1 VCVDNVDEHGI
12 TCHHPEMSRL
22 PLVQAI
28 AELRRARTPGTVA
41 LYIAIGVVMLLLLS
55 VPVSTSMQNQLVR
68 AHHARP
74 SSVPRWVVFQI
85 VPKMYSFA
93 HRVWFSPEPLTE
105 FLVTRPD
112 DVPHEMQWVNH
123 YPIRAARFE
132 SARDEIVRHGED
144 VHVLVQT
151 GYRGRTWF
159 SRYVVHVDGN
169 ALVLEPQ

>member
-1 VCVDNVDEHGI
+1 
-12 TCHHPEMSRL
+12 MSRI

-41 LYIAIGVVMLLLLS
+41 LYIAIGVVMLLLAS

-74 SSVPRWVVFQI
+74 SSVPRWVVFQL

-112 DVPHEMQWVNH
+112 GPSVEHEVTWVNH

-132 SARDEIVRHGED
+132 SAREEIVRRGQD
-144 VHVLVQT
+144 VHVLVQS
-151 GYRGRTWF
+151 GYRGRMFF
-159 SRYVVHVDGN
+159 SRYVVRVDGDG
-169 ALVLEPQ
+169 LVLEPQ

>member
-1 VCVDNVDEHGI
+1 
-12 TCHHPEMSRL
+12 MSRI

-41 LYIAIGVVMLLLLS
+41 LYVAIGAVMLVHAS
-55 VPVSTSMQNQLVR
+55 VPISTSMQNQLVR

-74 SSVPRWVVFQI
+74 ASVPRWVVFQI

-105 FLVTRPD
+105 FLVTKPD
-112 DVPHEMQWVNH
+112 AVPHEVTWVNH

-132 SARDEIVRHGED
+132 SARGGVVRRGED

-169 ALVLEPQ
+169 GLVLEPQ

>member
-1 VCVDNVDEHGI
+1 
-12 TCHHPEMSRL
+12 MSRI

-41 LYIAIGVVMLLLLS
+41 LYLAIGVVMIVLLS
-55 VPVSTSMQNQLVR
+55 VPISTSMQNQLVR

-74 SSVPRWVVFQI
+74 SSVARWVVFQI

-105 FLVTRPD
+105 FLVTRPEGPP
-112 DVPHEMQWVNH
+112 VEHEVTWVNH

-132 SARDEIVRHGED
+132 SVRGEIVRRGED

-169 ALVLEPQ
+169 GLVLEPQ